1 MAQTVNVNF
10 RMDEQLKKNVE
21 EICQRMG
28 MNLTTLLTICCRKVE
43 QERRIPFDVTADAD
57 PFYSENNVRY
67 LKGKRLPIPLNGSLR
82 ASLIRALMR
91 FSVVL
96 SFCHSQ

>member
-28 MNLTTLLTICCRKVE
+28 MNLTTALTICCRKIE
-43 QERRIPFDVTADAD
+43 QERRIPFDVTADPD
-57 PFYSENNVRY
+57 QFYQESNVRE
-67 LKGKRLPIPLNGSLR
+67 LKRRLDAIKDGTAVLEEHD
-82 ASLIRALMR
+82 LIE
-91 FSVVL
+91 VE
-96 SFCHSQ
+96 